1 MIVSEHE
8 KYDTVFVYLNAR
20 VLWRGD
26 SWAISGSGLRWRRRR
41 ILLLSPGTGL
51 FSNRIRALFQAT
63 IHALCRCLLP
73 SSALHPN
80 HKNVSYIGP
89 ATTPPMLS
97 TSSSAAL
104 SSPCQAEIVFQSRER
119 VSSSA
124 SAPEAC
130 AVVAGDAQIDGGD
143 ARRPSR
149 RHSLSDVFED
159 GRCSWSPSGC
169 DQEHGSGLDH
179 LSTMDSTS
187 LLPASQQLL
196 GSWLLA
202 SLEGEEMK
210 TASQTGDSDSL
221 LLVDNFCEE
230 IGFPTPA
237 SRWWDRNSSDSHFRW
252 LVPQSLPKKPVQG
265 KLSYATMAARPGDG
279 WATSWGNSSSSVHI
293 SQDLEATTLARRGCS
308 RAAPLFQQVPSGSQ
322 SRAADHGDQSRTAL
336 QARPVQPPTAPV
348 PTNQE
353 QQREIPTQ
361 QVETAN

>member
-8 KYDTVFVYLNAR
+8 KYHTVLIYLNAR

-51 FSNRIRALFQAT
+51 FSNRIRALFQAA

-80 HKNVSYIGP
+80 HENVSYIGP

-149 RHSLSDVFED
+149 RHSLADVFED
-159 GRCSWSPSGC
+159 GRCS
-169 DQEHGSGLDH
+169 
-179 LSTMDSTS
+179 
-187 LLPASQQLL
+187 
-196 GSWLLA
+196 
-202 SLEGEEMK
+202 
-210 TASQTGDSDSL
+210 
-221 LLVDNFCEE
+221 
-230 IGFPTPA
+230 
-237 SRWWDRNSSDSHFRW
+237 
-252 LVPQSLPKKPVQG
+252 
-265 KLSYATMAARPGDG
+265 
-279 WATSWGNSSSSVHI
+279 
-293 SQDLEATTLARRGCS
+293 
-308 RAAPLFQQVPSGSQ
+308 
-322 SRAADHGDQSRTAL
+322 
-336 QARPVQPPTAPV
+336 
-348 PTNQE
+348 
-353 QQREIPTQ
+353 
-361 QVETAN
+361 

>member
-1 MIVSEHE
+1 MRNMIQYSSIWMPEFCGGAIVGR
-8 KYDTVFVYLNAR
+8 FQG
-20 VLWRGD
+20 RGF
-26 SWAISGSGLRWRRRR
+26 AGGGAGSSSCLLALASSVTGFGHCFKPPSTLCADASCPHRRCILITKTYHILVQRRHLRCWVRLPRRLF
-41 ILLLSPGTGL
+41 LLPVRQRSCFSPG
-51 FSNRIRALFQAT
+51 
-63 IHALCRCLLP
+63 
-73 SSALHPN
+73 
-80 HKNVSYIGP
+80 
-89 ATTPPMLS
+89 
-97 TSSSAAL
+97 
-104 SSPCQAEIVFQSRER
+104 R

>member
-1 MIVSEHE
+1 MRNMIQYSSIWMPECCGGAIVGR
-8 KYDTVFVYLNAR
+8 FQG
-20 VLWRGD
+20 RGF
-26 SWAISGSGLRWRRRR
+26 AGGGAGSSSCLLALASSVTGFGHCFKPPSTLCADASCPHRRCILITKTYHILVQRRHLRCWVRLPRRLF
-41 ILLLSPGTGL
+41 LLPVRQRSCFSPG
-51 FSNRIRALFQAT
+51 
-63 IHALCRCLLP
+63 
-73 SSALHPN
+73 
-80 HKNVSYIGP
+80 
-89 ATTPPMLS
+89 
-97 TSSSAAL
+97 
-104 SSPCQAEIVFQSRER
+104 R

-265 KLSYATMAARPGDG
+265 KLSYAEMAARPGDG
-279 WATSWGNSSSSVHI
+279 WATSWGSSGR
-293 SQDLEATTLARRGCS
+293 ATA
-308 RAAPLFQQVPSGSQ
+308 VPASTSPKIW
-322 SRAADHGDQSRTAL
+322 R
-336 QARPVQPPTAPV
+336 
-348 PTNQE
+348 
-353 QQREIPTQ
+353 QQRWQGGAAQGQHHSFSKFHQGANPGPPIM
-361 QVETAN
+361 ETSRGLPSKLDRYNHPQRRCRQTKNNRGRYQRSK

>member
-1 MIVSEHE
+1 MRNMIQYSSIWMPECCGGAIVGR
-8 KYDTVFVYLNAR
+8 FQG
-20 VLWRGD
+20 RGF
-26 SWAISGSGLRWRRRR
+26 AGGGAGSSSCLLALAYSVTGFGHCFKPPSTLCADASCPHRRCILITKTYHILVQRRHLRCWVRLPRRLF
-41 ILLLSPGTGL
+41 LLPVRQRSCFSPG
-51 FSNRIRALFQAT
+51 
-63 IHALCRCLLP
+63 
-73 SSALHPN
+73 
-80 HKNVSYIGP
+80 
-89 ATTPPMLS
+89 
-97 TSSSAAL
+97 
-104 SSPCQAEIVFQSRER
+104 R

-210 TASQTGDSDSL
+210 TTSQTGDSDSL
-221 LLVDNFCEE
+221 LLVDNFWEE

-237 SRWWDRNSSDSHFRW
+237 SRWWDRNSSDSHSLVGTTISTQKTIPGQTLVRGNGGSTRRW
-252 LVPQSLPKKPVQG
+252 LGNVVRKQQFQRPHLPRFGGNNAG
-265 KLSYATMAARPGDG
+265 KEGLLKGS
-279 WATSWGNSSSSVHI
+279 
-293 SQDLEATTLARRGCS
+293 TTLSASSIREPIPGRRS
-308 RAAPLFQQVPSGSQ
+308 W
-322 SRAADHGDQSRTAL
+322 
-336 QARPVQPPTAPV
+336 RPVADCPPS
-348 PTNQE
+348 
-353 QQREIPTQ
+353 
-361 QVETAN
+361 